1 MIYHAPI
8 LFFQLR
14 KNFKEK
20 WKEQL
25 EEQALWWSYQWL
37 ESSSTLPREA
47 QKEKLHPS
55 YPKLSDWNIWGI
67 SNHISNRSVLSD
79 DTWYNKNFQRIA
91 HHHPLH
97 SLQSFSCPYKSFCH
111 KSSGRQRSIKKK
123 NPPDF
128 FLMCFNYLTKKKS
141 THTCLSF
148 YSRSI
153 MRIH

>member
-1 MIYHAPI
+1 MKKHA
-8 LFFQLR
+8 
-14 KNFKEK
+14 
-20 WKEQL
+20 QL

-37 ESSSTLPREA
+37 ESTSTLPRAA

-55 YPKLSDWNIWGI
+55 YPKLSDRNIWGI

-79 DTWYNKNFQRIA
+79 DTWCNKTFQQIA

-97 SLQSFSCPYKSFCH
+97 SLQSLSYPYKSFCH
-111 KSSGRQRSIKKK
+111 KFNGRKSSIKKK
-123 NPPDF
+123 TEF
-128 FLMCFNYLTKKKS
+128 FLMYFNYLTKKNS

-148 YSRSI
+148 YSRII